1 MTGFAT
7 DPRGTLTVG
16 HSGAPG
22 AFQRRLASLP
32 ARIFDLLLT
41 WQERAEARSHLAGLN
56 DHLLKDMGLTRADAQ
71 RESDKHFWQA

>member
-16 HSGAPG
+16 RSGAPG

-41 WQERAEARSHLAGLN
+41 WQERAEARSHLASLN
-56 DHLLKDMGLTRADAQ
+56 DHLLKDMGLTRADAH
-71 RESDKHFWQA
+71 RESDKHFWQL